1 MMEKEFDFAI
11 VGGGIMGTSFAYHLL
26 KRGYSVALFD
36 KNYTPTEASVRN
48 FGQVVPSGFG
58 AEWQK
63 YGIAS
68 MEIYRSIQK
77 EAQLDLNEEGSL
89 YIASNEEE
97 IRLIEELNAINQLN
111 QYDSII
117 LDTSDI
123 NKLYPEIKQSYAK
136 AALHFPLEI
145 QVNPKTTVARILHW
159 LTKKN
164 QLHYFNNVTIQ
175 DIEVSSSKIHLTDN
189 FKNEY
194 TAKKVMI
201 CSGHDFKTL
210 FPEIFL
216 NAGLKTVK
224 LQMLSGI
231 ASNTKIKG
239 SILTGWSIRRY
250 ECFHECPSY
259 QQIISQEDPN
269 SFQRLHGIHI
279 LAKQEADGT
288 IILGDSHHYASHGPN
303 AVSTDYEDIVSVND
317 FMITE
322 AKKILNIDHF
332 ELRNAWA
339 GLYSQCTDK
348 PILVE
353 NISDDITVVT
363 GIGGKGMTASLGYT
377 QEFLNKLNF

>member
-1 MMEKEFDFAI
+1 
-11 VGGGIMGTSFAYHLL
+11 
-26 KRGYSVALFD
+26 
-36 KNYTPTEASVRN
+36 
-48 FGQVVPSGFG
+48 
-58 AEWQK
+58 
-63 YGIAS
+63 
-68 MEIYRSIQK
+68 
-77 EAQLDLNEEGSL
+77 
-89 YIASNEEE
+89 
-97 IRLIEELNAINQLN
+97 
-111 QYDSII
+111 
-117 LDTSDI
+117 
-123 NKLYPEIKQSYAK
+123 LYPEIKQSYAK

-159 LTKKN
+159 LKEKN
-164 QLHYFNNVTIQ
+164 RLDYFNNVTIQ
-175 DIEVSSSKIHLTDN
+175 DIEVSSNKIHLTDN

-201 CSGHDFKTL
+201 CTGHDFKTL

-231 ASNTKIKG
+231 ANNTKIKG

-250 ECFHECPSY
+250 ECFQECPSY
-259 QQIISQEDPN
+259 QQIIAQEDPN

-288 IILGDSHHYASHGPN
+288 IILGDSHHYAPHGPN
-303 AVSTDYEDIVSVND
+303 AGSTDYEDFVNVND
-317 FMITE
+317 FVITE
-322 AKKILNIDHF
+322 AKKILNIEHF

-348 PILVE
+348 PIFVE

>member
-1 MMEKEFDFAI
+1 MEKEFDFAI

-63 YGIAS
+63 YGISS

-89 YIASNEEE
+89 YIASNDEE
-97 IRLIEELNAINQLN
+97 IRLIEELNAINQAN
-111 QYDSII
+111 QYDSIV
-117 LDTSDI
+117 LDKTDI

-159 LTKKN
+159 LKEKN
-164 QLHYFNNVTIQ
+164 RLDYFNNVTIQ
-175 DIEVSSSKIHLTDN
+175 DIEVSSNKIHLTDN

-201 CSGHDFKTL
+201 CTGHDFKTL

-231 ASNTKIKG
+231 ANNTKIKG

-250 ECFHECPSY
+250 ECFQECPSY
-259 QQIISQEDPN
+259 QQIIAQEDPN

-288 IILGDSHHYASHGPN
+288 IILGDSHHYAPHGPN
-303 AVSTDYEDIVSVND
+303 AGSTDYEDFVNVND
-317 FMITE
+317 FVITE
-322 AKKILNIDHF
+322 AKKILNIEHF

-348 PILVE
+348 PIFVE